1 MLPDRLQQLV
11 ADLDDKLFLE
21 GHRYDQAKA
30 LAVETFRNAPTR
42 PSVFAGKSYEADP
55 EKLSQQLDGFFSS
68 KEGPDKTP
76 SEHAGQRLKGL
87 VTPSFDLKEAGPL
100 YAWAYKELQE
110 AETPSVFVVLGT
122 CHAGLEGGIAVTD
135 KDFETPLGVVPVN
148 HAILDAF
155 RNNGERTIFQRGIST
170 CSRT

>member
-1 MLPDRLQQLV
+1 M

-21 GHRYDQAKA
+21 SHRYDQAKA
-30 LAVETFRNAPTR
+30 GAVEAFGKPRRDRVYLREKVTKRTQKNSRN
-42 PSVFAGKSYEADP
+42 SWM
-55 EKLSQQLDGFFSS
+55 GFFSS

-87 VTPSFDLKEAGPL
+87 VAPSFDLKEAGPL

-110 AETPSVFVVLGT
+110 AETPSVFVILGT

-155 RNNGERTIFQRGIST
+155 RNNGENHFSARN
-170 CSRT
+170 